1 MWARKVFNSTRTNDK
16 TVVPACVLPGEKE
29 VSRAAGAPAP
39 RMRRAYRLDVA
50 HFMTTLG
57 IATAA
62 ELRRAD
68 HKAVIAS

>member
-1 MWARKVFNSTRTNDK
+1 
-16 TVVPACVLPGEKE
+16 
-29 VSRAAGAPAP
+29 
-39 RMRRAYRLDVA
+39 MRRAYRLDVA
-50 HFMTTLG
+50 HFMTTLD